1 MDRYAYQDSF
11 NRQWIGFS
19 EDAARLLVQKE
30 IKTIGTD
37 ACSIDSMAGH
47 PPQHD
52 GLPPAHLVFLGAGIP
67 QVEDL
72 CNLSELPTNF
82 HVAIAP
88 MKLARSSGAPDA
100 RLCFCMSVTVYLKKI
115 K

>member
-52 GLPPAHLVFLGAGIP
+52 GLPPAHLVFLGTGIP

-72 CNLSELPTNF
+72 CNLSQLPLQL
-82 HVAIAP
+82 H
-88 MKLARSSGAPDA
+88 R
-100 RLCFCMSVTVYLKKI
+100 
-115 K
+115 